1 SGSGGTAM
9 VPSGYYRF
17 PFLSEGKTRL
27 ERVEPFRMDIRPV
40 TVREYHGFLRKHP
53 GWKRSRVKR
62 LFADSVYL
70 ASWTSDDSPPAGS
83 DELPVTQVSWYAAKA
98 YCSSVGARLPSTA
111 EWERVAL
118 EVPNGM
124 DSAAYNSR
132 ILEWYS
138 RPAASGAAPAD
149 TRPARNAFG

>member
-1 SGSGGTAM
+1 LHDALPISGSCALAPVLGAKPAVPSASKSSGSGGTAM

-124 DSAAYNSR
+124 D
-132 ILEWYS
+132 
-138 RPAASGAAPAD
+138 
-149 TRPARNAFG
+149 